1 MLNFASN
8 EADQSDYM
16 HRQILRYVTHA
27 CSVFCEY
34 LVASS
39 ERVKC
44 AGFSAIRLMLSHGL
58 KPRFFI
64 VKGDSGKSTE
74 TEKMLD
80 LLKFDALSLTAEVEN
95 TRKGQSTF
103 KNNLTPQER
112 IVIHMA
118 YLLTARFED

>member
-1 MLNFASN
+1 
-8 EADQSDYM
+8 
-16 HRQILRYVTHA
+16 
-27 CSVFCEY
+27 
-34 LVASS
+34 
-39 ERVKC
+39 
-44 AGFSAIRLMLSHGL
+44 MLSHGL